1 MLDLLGSSSSLCE
14 YTQEDRDHHYS
25 VLENGIKFY
34 VENRPVTEDFL
45 EESKDLIITYIA
57 NLPQLSKASPAIKDY
72 RFRELMV
79 ESESILNHLRTEM
92 KETGIINTKI
102 FHDFCK
108 KQKQCLDIIKK
119 LDCGVDELTTM
130 VTNLSV
136 KTNRRKLR
144 L

>member
-1 MLDLLGSSSSLCE
+1 MDKLGSNYSMCE
-14 YTQEDRDHHYS
+14 YTDEDREHHYS

-45 EESKDLIITYIA
+45 EESKDLIISYLA
-57 NLPQLSKASPAIKDY
+57 NIPQLSKASPSIKDY

-79 ESESILNHLRTEM
+79 ESESLLTHLRTEL
-92 KETGIINTKI
+92 KETGVINTKI

-119 LDCGVDELTTM
+119 LDNGVDELTNMMNT
-130 VTNLSV
+130 LSV

>member
-1 MLDLLGSSSSLCE
+1 MDKLGSDSSMCE
-14 YTQEDRDHHYS
+14 YTDEDREHHYN
-25 VLENGIKFY
+25 VLDNGIKFY

-45 EESKDLIITYIA
+45 EESKDLIISYIA
-57 NLPQLSKASPAIKDY
+57 NIPHLSKASPSIKDY

-79 ESESILNHLRTEM
+79 ESESLLTHLRTEL
-92 KETGIINTKI
+92 KETGVINTKI

-119 LDCGVDELTTM
+119 LDNGVDELTNMMNT
-130 VTNLSV
+130 LSV

>member
-1 MLDLLGSSSSLCE
+1 MEIDLESDE
-14 YTQEDRDHHYS
+14 IEDNYRI
-25 VLENGIKFY
+25 LESGILFY
-34 VENRPVTEDFL
+34 KTSMPITEEFL
-45 EESKDLIITYIA
+45 EDAKTFILRFADTFNDLSEVNETV
-57 NLPQLSKASPAIKDY
+57 KDY

-92 KETGIINTKI
+92 KEKGVINTKI

-130 VTNLSV
+130 VANLSV

>member
-1 MLDLLGSSSSLCE
+1 MDKLGSGYSMCE
-14 YTQEDRDHHYS
+14 YTDEDREHHYS

-45 EESKDLIITYIA
+45 EESKDLIISYIA
-57 NLPQLSKASPAIKDY
+57 NLPQLSKASPSIKDY
-72 RFRELMV
+72 RFRELMF
-79 ESESILNHLRTEM
+79 ESESLLIHLINEI
-92 KETGIINTKI
+92 KERGVINTKV

-119 LDCGVDELTTM
+119 LDSGVNELTDMMNT
-130 VTNLSV
+130 LSI
-136 KTNRRKLR
+136 KTNRRKLK